1 MNKLEKKITKIMK
14 YNSLTLL
21 RMLHAGCCACTSLT
35 VSDLST
41 ITASANGTNFLQS
54 VKEREWES
62 GRERER
68 D

>member
-1 MNKLEKKITKIMK
+1 MK

-54 VKEREWES
+54 VREKEREL
-62 GRERER
+62 EREKETSEIIH
-68 D
+68 